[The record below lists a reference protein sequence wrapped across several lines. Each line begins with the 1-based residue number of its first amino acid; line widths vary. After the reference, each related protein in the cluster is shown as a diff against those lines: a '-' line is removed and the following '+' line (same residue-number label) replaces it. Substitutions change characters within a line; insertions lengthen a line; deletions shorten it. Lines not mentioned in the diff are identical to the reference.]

1 MAYKDLKGKIYQGP
15 TEPPQRPTGESTDG
29 DGCLEDFVNL
39 VGNEITNGCMIP
51 MNVPKEQVKRMVKQA
66 KKWFY
71 KNYEDSVREN
81 FYYLPAKNFKTDDFK
96 QTRSFHLPNGDEDS
110 GANEIISVHGFAQI
124 GDGHFGGNVS
134 GKNPG
139 VDRDFSLERNLN
151 GELSG
156 GNVGDALE
164 SYVINSKML
173 DLARELLV
181 NKIGYEYNRLTH
193 VIKLMGET
201 PTKDVVMRVY
211 ETIPDC
217 QLYDDE
223 IFFRYV
229 CAQVKISI
237 GRMIMTFGYSLPGN
251 VTINGDMIK
260 DDGKTELEEIKEE
273 IKFDEGTDYFMHS

>member
-1 MAYKDLKGKIYQGP
+1 MAYKDLKGNIYQGP
-15 TEPPQRPTGESTDG
+15 HEAPEQPTGKYTDG

-39 VGNEITNGCMIP
+39 VGNEITTGCMIP
-51 MNVPKEQVKRMVKQA
+51 MNVPKDQVKRMVKQA

-96 QTRSFHLPNGDEDS
+96 KTRSFHLPNGDEES

-124 GDGHFGGNVS
+124 GDAQFTGIT
-134 GKNPG
+134 GKKEG

-151 GELSG
+151 GELQG
-156 GNVGDALE
+156 GDVGLALE
-164 SYVINSKML
+164 SFTIHAKML

-193 VIKLMGET
+193 VIKVLGET
-201 PTKDVVMRVY
+201 PTEDVVMRVY

-217 QLYDDE
+217 QLYEDE

-229 CAQVKISI
+229 VAQVKIAI

-260 DDGKTELEEIKEE
+260 EDGNEELTGIKEE
-273 IKFDEGTDYFMHS
+273 IKGDEGIDFFMHS

>member
-1 MAYKDLKGKIYQGP
+1 MAYKDLKGNIYEGP
-15 TEPPQRPTGESTDG
+15 HEAPETPTGEYTDG

-39 VGNEITNGCMIP
+39 VGNEITVGCMIP
-51 MNVPKEQVKRMVKQA
+51 MNVPKDQVKRMVKQA

-81 FYYLPAKNFKTDDFK
+81 FYYLPKVNFDTDDFK
-96 QTRSFHLPNGDEDS
+96 KTRSFHLPNGDEDS

-124 GDGHFGGNVS
+124 GDAQFSGIS
-134 GKNPG
+134 GKRAG
-139 VDRDFSLERNLN
+139 VDRDFNLERNLQ
-151 GELSG
+151 GELQG
-156 GNVGDALE
+156 GDVGLALE
-164 SYVINSKML
+164 SFTINAKML

-193 VIKLMGET
+193 VLKVLGET
-201 PTKDVVMRVY
+201 PTEDVVMRVY

-217 QLYDDE
+217 QLYKDE

-229 CAQVKISI
+229 VAQVKIAI
-237 GRMIMTFGYSLPGN
+237 GRMIMTFGYNLPGN

-260 DDGKTELEEIKEE
+260 DDGKEELEQIKEE
-273 IKFDEGTDYFMHS
+273 IKGDEGVDFFMHS